1 MVRTVISIDAYQ
13 ILRYFCKK
21 KHCIVV
27 NYTFIMFAFYANCTL
42 LIMNNNIHP
51 KKKNKTIFF
60 FRFFQTT
67 TPAVKIPFLIPYGRN
82 AVACIVSKQKN

>member
-42 LIMNNNIHP
+42 LIMNNNIYP

-60 FRFFQTT
+60 LDFFKRQRPQLKYRF
-67 TPAVKIPFLIPYGRN
+67 
-82 AVACIVSKQKN
+82 